1 MTLEDA
7 TVSGTQTQRR
17 VLVVDDDAS
26 VCRAYNAILTE
37 CGNCL
42 VESSQNGPSAL
53 QHLLQA
59 EFDVVV
65 VDLRMEGMN
74 GIVFIREALRIWPE
88 LGVVVVSGYVTDEA
102 SSELAEIG
110 IKHILRK
117 PVETEVLCEAVL
129 EEATRGARLKKEQSG
144 TDAVATRDR
153 VQLLTRFTH
162 RTQASRTLAET
173 LLDLGTEFAR
183 DLDAAAIGVL
193 TVEPEERALM
203 IHALEPISDDFL
215 SAFEQNTLERYAALA
230 GAPIR
235 ADSLNADRNEKS
247 GGAQGL
253 REAGRFAAVP
263 VLMDGVLCGVLALIS
278 RDPEAEFPV
287 DLPLLSL
294 TANHVSTTLSRLRNI
309 QKVTTTDPLT
319 GVFNRMRLQEELER
333 AWLLSRRYDY
343 AMAVMI
349 IDIDNFKTLND
360 SYGHSVGDEV
370 LRDVARILRD
380 VARSS
385 DLIAR
390 YGGDEFVVVLPR
402 AKENDARALGDR
414 LLHTV
419 REHVFCEGT
428 HPVDLTLSLGVA
440 TSDNPTAPGTGTILL
455 SQADRALYMAK
466 RAGRNRMCTWPGQGA
481 APEEDDKPVTPTL
494 TVQGPQDSA
503 RILVVDDEAPIRDVV
518 SLILRKGGYTV
529 SSTASAD
536 DALKQIKDNP
546 DAYNVLLT
554 DISLPE
560 KTGIE
565 LLHDLSD
572 EDSLV
577 KIVMTGYATV
587 ANAISCLREGAYDF
601 IQKPVEQD
609 QLLAMMTRAVEY
621 HTLKVENTRYQLHL
635 EDMVRQRSTQLA
647 ASLEEVKRSYEFTLE
662 ALVNMLDAREH
673 QTGSHSKRVRD
684 LATTL
689 AREMGIEGR
698 DLENIATGALLH
710 DIGKIGIPDG
720 ILFKPGALLPEE
732 WRIIEKHCEIG
743 HNILKSSPYLKES
756 AEIVFAHQEHFDG
769 SGYPRKLKG
778 TGICIGARIFSV
790 ADAFDAMR
798 SERVY
803 RAPVTPEDAAQEIRK
818 NSGSQFDP
826 DVVTAFMKCTAE
838 MERIVTAEDTK
849 AGAEAL

>member
-1 MTLEDA
+1 MTSEGA
-7 TVSGTQTQRR
+7 TIPDTQRR

-37 CGNCL
+37 CGGCL
-42 VESSQNGPSAL
+42 VESAHDAPSAL

-59 EFDVVV
+59 EFDAVV

-74 GIVFIREALRIWPE
+74 GIVLLREALRIWPE

-102 SSELAEIG
+102 DSELAELG
-110 IKHILRK
+110 VKHVFRK
-117 PVETEVLCEAVL
+117 PVETDVLCEAVL
-129 EEATRGARLKKEQSG
+129 EQCAEATRRREDQAS
-144 TDAVATRDR
+144 TDAAAMRDR
-153 VQLLTRFTH
+153 VQFLTRFTH

-173 LLDLGTEFAR
+173 LLDLGMEFAR
-183 DLDAAAIGVL
+183 NIGTAAVGVV
-193 TVEPEERALM
+193 TVEPEERTLM
-203 IHALEPISDDFL
+203 IHAADPIADEFL
-215 SAFEQNTLERYAALA
+215 SAFEQYTLGRFTTLTGE
-230 GAPIR
+230 GVGI
-235 ADSLNADRNEKS
+235 DSLNAVRNEKC
-247 GGAQGL
+247 GDPDGL
-253 REAGRFAAVP
+253 RDPGRFVDVP
-263 VLMDGVLCGVLALIS
+263 VLMDGVLCGLLTMVS
-278 RDPEAEFPV
+278 GDPEADFPI

-294 TANHVSTTLSRLRNI
+294 TANHVSTTLVRLRNI

-319 GVFNRMRLQEELER
+319 GVFNRIRLQEELER

-343 AMAVMI
+343 SMAVMI
-349 IDIDNFKTLND
+349 VDIDNFKTLND
-360 SYGHSVGDEV
+360 SYGHSVGDEI
-370 LRDVARILRD
+370 LRDVARILQD

-390 YGGDEFVVVLPR
+390 YGGDEFVAVLPR
-402 AKENDARALGDR
+402 ARENDARALGDR

-419 REHVFCEGT
+419 REHVFCEST
-428 HPVDLTLSLGVA
+428 HPQEMTVSIGVA

-466 RAGRNRMCTWPGQGA
+466 RAGRNRMCTWPGQTGA
-481 APEEDDKPVTPTL
+481 VEQETEKPSTHAPAAEVPAE
-494 TVQGPQDSA
+494 SA
-503 RILVVDDEAPIRDVV
+503 HVLVVDDEAPIRDVV
-518 SLILRKGGYTV
+518 SLILRKGGFTV
-529 SSTASAD
+529 TATPSAD
-536 DALKQIKDNP
+536 DALSRIKSSP
-546 DAYNVLLT
+546 GLFNVLLT

-587 ANAISCLREGAYDF
+587 SNAVSCLREGAYDF

-621 HTLKVENTRYQLHL
+621 HRLKIENHRYQVHL
-635 EDMVRQRSTQLA
+635 EEMVRQRSTQLA

-662 ALVNMLDAREH
+662 ALVAMLDAREH

-684 LATTL
+684 LAITL

-732 WRIIEKHCEIG
+732 WKIIEKHCEIG
-743 HNILKSSPYLKES
+743 YNILKSSPYLKDS
-756 AEIVFAHQEHFDG
+756 AEIVYAHQEHFDG
-769 SGYPRKLKG
+769 SGYPRQLKG
-778 TGICIGARIFSV
+778 SDICVGARIFAV

-803 RAPVTPEDAAQEIRK
+803 RASVSPENAAQEIRQ
-818 NSGSQFDP
+818 NSGTQFDP
-826 DVVTAFMKCTAE
+826 DVVTAFMKCNAE
-838 MERIVTAEDTK
+838 LERIVTADDTK
-849 AGAEAL
+849 AGTEAL